1 MKEIKAELIA
11 DLKAQLKEAADKE
24 DFKRLAKL
32 ASYLQLLVEDKAPQA
47 YAAAVDAVPQTKRR
61 ERATKELKPARR
73 KRERPPVGAKL
84 SAKYHGVEY
93 FIEVAEKGYI
103 YNGVEYTSLGKI
115 AEIIAGPGKG
125 LDLLKIK
132 RWIPIA

>member
-32 ASYLQLLVEDKAPQA
+32 AGYLQLLVEDKAPQA
-47 YAAAVDAVPQTKRR
+47 PVAAPAEAPKGKRR
-61 ERATKELKPARR
+61 GRAPKEPKAAKR

-93 FIEVAEKGYI
+93 FIEVSEKGYI

-115 AEIIAGPGKG
+115 AELIAGPGKG

-132 RWIPIA
+132 RWIPVA